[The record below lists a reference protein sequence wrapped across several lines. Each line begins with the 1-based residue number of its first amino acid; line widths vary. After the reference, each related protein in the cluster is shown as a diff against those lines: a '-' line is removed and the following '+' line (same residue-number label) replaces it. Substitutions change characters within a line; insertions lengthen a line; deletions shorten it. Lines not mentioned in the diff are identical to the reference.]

1 MKSSKKVKIKWISLI
16 LLLVFLFALPYIITD
31 GYQLRVINS
40 VLLYSILAVAVN
52 LAGGYGGQLVMGHA
66 CYVGIGAYTTAILSV
81 RYGLSFGAT
90 FLLSIL
96 FAGIY
101 GLITGILCLCR
112 VKGDHVMIVTMGV
125 SEITRI
131 FFMNAKE
138 LTGGPVGIT
147 QIPGIQIGGYRFFKS
162 SQYYYVFLIL
172 LIVTIILVHRIVNS
186 RFGRAVVAV
195 REDETAARAMGIK
208 INQTKVITF
217 AISTLFA
224 GMVGALQAHYN
235 MFIGPSQFNLD
246 EGLLYY
252 QMIIIGGMGSIPGS
266 VAGAAILTLIPE
278 VFRGVQEYRTILY
291 GLIMVIMMVV
301 KPEGLFGHSGSN
313 HLIFRISNM
322 LKSRIGKRSFEERK
336 SENV

>member
-1 MKSSKKVKIKWISLI
+1 MKKDRKKIGKIAGLV
-16 LLLVFLFALPYIITD
+16 LLLFLLAAVPYIITD

-40 VLLYSILAVAVN
+40 VLLYSILAVSVN

-81 RYGLSFGAT
+81 TYGLPFWMT
-90 FLLSIL
+90 FPLSIL
-96 FAGIY
+96 FAAIY
-101 GLITGILCLCR
+101 GIVTGILCLCR

-147 QIPGIQIGGYRFFKS
+147 QIPGIKIGSLQFIKS
-162 SQYYYVFLIL
+162 SQYYYLFLMLLIL
-172 LIVTIILVHRIVNS
+172 TIIIIRRIVNS

-195 REDETAARAMGIK
+195 REDETAARAMGIR
-208 INQTKVITF
+208 IGWTKVVTF
-217 AISTLFA
+217 AISTIFA
-224 GMVGALQAHYN
+224 GMVGALLAHYN

-252 QMIIIGGMGSIPGS
+252 QMIIIGGLGSIPGS

-291 GLIMVIMMVV
+291 GLIMVIMMIV
-301 KPEGLFGHSGSN
+301 KPEGLLGNTGAN
-313 HLIFRISNM
+313 HLVFRISNVI
-322 LKSRIGKRSFEERK
+322 KSRIGKRSFEDRK
-336 SENV
+336 KNA